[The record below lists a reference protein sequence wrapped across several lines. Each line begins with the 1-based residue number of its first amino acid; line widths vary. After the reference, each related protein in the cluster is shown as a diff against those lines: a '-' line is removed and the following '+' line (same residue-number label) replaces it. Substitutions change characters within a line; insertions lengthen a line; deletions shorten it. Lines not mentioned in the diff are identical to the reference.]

1 MALGESTFS
10 AGVCLHEFVL
20 GASFGKL
27 RRKSSEL
34 GQDLVDQ
41 ANFGG
46 KAVLMNVEGQ
56 KASYVACSCNCML
69 EVFLGELGNIGRHLV
84 LR

>member
-1 MALGESTFS
+1 LGGSTFS

-20 GASFGKL
+20 GASFGEL

-41 ANFGG
+41 ADFGG
-46 KAVLMNVEGQ
+46 KAVLMSVEGQ
-56 KASYVACSCNCML
+56 KASYVACSCSGML
-69 EVFLGELGNIGRHLV
+69 EIFPGELGNIGRHLV